1 MMKTYSLP
9 SRWRR
14 YFILKVVSYI
24 KGHWLA
30 LWVNHMTLD
39 LGGPE
44 FKPTLG
50 IEFKKAIS
58 SSKLRAFFFFLRK

>member
-14 YFILKVVSYI
+14 DFILKAVSYI
-24 KGHWLA
+24 KGHWLV
-30 LWVNHMTLD
+30 LWVNHGTLD

-44 FKPTLG
+44 FKPTFG
-50 IEFKKAIS
+50 IEFKKVIS
-58 SSKLRAFFFFLRK
+58 SSKLRPFFF